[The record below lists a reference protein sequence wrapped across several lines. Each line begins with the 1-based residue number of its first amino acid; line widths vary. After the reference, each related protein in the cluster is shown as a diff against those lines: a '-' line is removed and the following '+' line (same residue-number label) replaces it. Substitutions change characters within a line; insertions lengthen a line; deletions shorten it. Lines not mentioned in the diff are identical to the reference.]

1 MHMDMEYRLAGSFI
15 DVDSDIISVGVITL
29 VHLLLHVLEHH
40 IHCFTLMIGQIEIG
54 GDMTLGNYQSMAGLN
69 WVTVIESHARSR
81 LANHLHPTRQTT
93 EGTLFSFLPWKFI
106 EMIVLV
112 KLITRIAIQ
121 TQKR

>member
-54 GDMTLGNYQSMAGLN
+54 GDMTQITSTL
-69 WVTVIESHARSR
+69 RDK
-81 LANHLHPTRQTT
+81 RQK
-93 EGTLFSFLPWKFI
+93 GHFSPSCRGSLLK
-106 EMIVLV
+106 
-112 KLITRIAIQ
+112 
-121 TQKR
+121 